1 MLKKNQKTIIK
12 NLKKGNGKEY
22 CDECGLS
29 FVRPNVMRVVGG
41 LPALQAS
48 WPSAALVIISYKA
61 DVQLD
66 EDLVHVA
73 ASFMCGGTLINRKT
87 GNFV

>member
-1 MLKKNQKTIIK
+1 
-12 NLKKGNGKEY
+12 
-22 CDECGLS
+22 
-29 FVRPNVMRVVGG
+29 MRVVGG

-48 WPSAALVIISYKA
+48 WPSAALSYKA
-61 DVQLD
+61 DMQLD